1 MMKTQI
7 TRAFSCLVISA
18 SVFSL
23 AGCGTGDDRDLKA
36 WMAEQGLASKG
47 KIEPIP
53 AIRPYEAFTYNAF
66 DQADPFKPRKIE
78 TGKGSRG
85 PDLARRK
92 EALETYPLET
102 LKMVGTL
109 QKGRAIVGLVKASD
123 NRVFQVRQGNY
134 MGQNFGVI
142 TAIADGEVTMK
153 ELFQDGAG
161 DWAERQTKMMLQ
173 EREQKK

>member
-92 EALETYPLET
+92 EALEAYPLET

-142 TAIADGEVTMK
+142 TAISDGEVTMK

>member
-1 MMKTQI
+1 MKRLINRTV
-7 TRAFSCLVISA
+7 SCLSIAACAVVLS
-18 SVFSL
+18 S
-23 AGCGTGDDRDLKA
+23 CGGSSDQDLKA

-47 KIEPIP
+47 KIDPIP

-92 EALETYPLET
+92 EALEGYPLET

-142 TAIADGEVTMK
+142 TAISDGEVTMK

-161 DWAERQTKMMLQ
+161 DWAERQTKIMLQ